1 MTITEFLNLH
11 TAGVINFGNRVN
23 VLYNPIGGAGLGE
36 IVAVTVTVNA
46 LSVDNSQNPSDTNIT
61 DILEQVEEITFT
73 FDDVTYVLTVIEKSF
88 FSNSP
93 AFYYF
98 RVESNQNIPN
108 VFDTDITSTQAQ
120 SNIVVSFHPFLNDII
135 FGTSDFNVILN
146 NGNNLRIS
154 SDKVE
159 SDREAGFAIPT
170 NFQAILTLSASK
182 AQVQDSFY
190 TDTGIKNARYD
201 GSKSTSDD
209 QGGVEPSLSARAF
222 NGTIFPADAND
233 DIVCGLVNGT
243 TDRVNIEMLH
253 TGDTRIPTFVTSSAG
268 IQSDGTITVSDESF
282 NYNYI
287 GGVSDK
293 LSRID
298 VGDLL
303 IPAGSTEMMKVRE
316 HSVFNKRLVVTRNYV
331 SGSIPGLGATQTLGN
346 GTAFFKVNKAD
357 VVRVEDFA
365 NNLTQVNN
373 SKIFINE
380 ANAFVLTD
388 DFGTIINS
396 TACPDPLLLAIDDAN
411 VNTGG

>member
-222 NGTIFPADAND
+222 NGTIYPADAND

-316 HSVFNKRLVVTRNYV
+316 HS
-331 SGSIPGLGATQTLGN
+331 IP
-346 GTAFFKVNKAD
+346 
-357 VVRVEDFA
+357 
-365 NNLTQVNN
+365 
-373 SKIFINE
+373 
-380 ANAFVLTD
+380 
-388 DFGTIINS
+388 
-396 TACPDPLLLAIDDAN
+396 CM
-411 VNTGG
+411 